1 MLFGKRKVAD
11 AIAANREIAD
21 LKALE
26 TSLAA
31 RLATMSD
38 DQRNQVT
45 NRALDILR
53 TKHAGEQAEGEVRRI
68 ARSMHGFS

>member
-1 MLFGKRKVAD
+1 MLFGRRKVAD
-11 AIAANREIAD
+11 ALTAKKDIAD

-31 RLATMSD
+31 RLAKMSD

-53 TKHAGEQAEGEVRRI
+53 TRHAGEQAEAEVRRI
-68 ARSMHGFS
+68 ASV

>member
-1 MLFGKRKVAD
+1 MLFSRRKVAD
-11 AIAANREIAD
+11 ALAANRDTAD

-26 TSLAA
+26 TGLAA
-31 RLATMSD
+31 RLAKMSD

-53 TKHAGEQAEGEVRRI
+53 TKKAGHQAEAEVRRI
-68 ARSMHGFS
+68 AGV

>member
-53 TKHAGEQAEGEVRRI
+53 TKRI

>member
-11 AIAANREIAD
+11 AIHREIAD